1 MEIKDIQALI
11 EENTRLHEQVER
23 LSGEKSVLSGEKS
36 VLSAEKQILSE
47 KVDFL
52 TKANIEL
59 EAANA
64 SLKSMMEWYRKKL
77 FGKMSEKN
85 LPLDPSALEPTLFD
99 EQLSEEEQASLDAEV
114 KSMEE
119 QNAKVIEVKAHRRE
133 VRKPVYSNLPVIV
146 TDIYPE
152 RVQGN
157 PDYVEIGVETT
168 DRLAIRP
175 AQMYIDRIARHKFV
189 LKSELQIEEPDRQAF
204 EIAPLPEM
212 IIPKGMA
219 SESLLADILI
229 NKYFYH
235 LPFYRQIQKYKELG
249 VVLSDATIND
259 WFVAVCSKLRP
270 LYDKLRE
277 VIMVKDYIQVDEST
291 LPVIDNEK
299 HRAVKGYMWAVR
311 DAVGGSVYFHYDMGS
326 RSGDTAR
333 KLIGGYRGAVQTD
346 GYEVYNS
353 FENAPGKRMIGCWA
367 HVRRKFVEALDED
380 RKYAGEAIVYISKL
394 YKLEADMKDAGLEP
408 DAIRER
414 REKEA
419 YSIIRDF
426 EKWMDSVAGHFTLK
440 SRMGRAINYTYTL
453 LPRLSR
459 YVLDG
464 RYNIDNNGV
473 ENAIRPLA
481 LGRKNYLFCGNHDAA
496 VRTAIVYSLFASCKA
511 HNVDIRA
518 WLEDT
523 LKRLTKEKD
532 IKVLLPGNWQ
542 PVTAQ

>member
-1 MEIKDIQALI
+1 MSEKDQKIRSLEAELAKLT
-11 EENTRLHEQVER
+11 EEN
-23 LSGEKSVLSGEKS
+23 EK
-36 VLSAEKQILSE
+36 LSAEKALLEQK
-47 KVDFL
+47 KV
-52 TKANIEL
+52 EL
-59 EAANA
+59 ENTVS
-64 SLKSMMEWYRKKL
+64 SLKSMMEWFRKKL

-99 EQLSEEEQASLDAEV
+99 EQLSEEEQAALDAEV
-114 KSMEE
+114 KAMEE
-119 QNAKVIEVKAHRRE
+119 QNARTIEVKAHKRE
-133 VRKPVYSNLPVIV
+133 VRKPVYSNLPVVV

-152 RVQGN
+152 GMKDN
-157 PDYVEIGVETT
+157 PDYVEIGVENT
-168 DRLAIRP
+168 DRIAIKP

-189 LKSELQIEEPDRQAF
+189 LKSNLQMEDPDRQAF

-229 NKYFYH
+229 NKYTYH

-249 VVLSDATIND
+249 VVLSDATINS
-259 WFVAVCSKLRP
+259 WFAAVCSKLRP

-277 VIMVKDYIQVDEST
+277 QIMKKDYIQVDEST

-311 DAVGGSVYFHYDMGS
+311 DAVGGDVYFHYDKGS
-326 RSGDTAR
+326 RSGETAV
-333 KLIGGYRGAVQTD
+333 KLIGKYRGAVQTD
-346 GYEVYNS
+346 GYEVYES

-380 RKYAGEAIVYISKL
+380 SKHASEAIVFISKL
-394 YKLEADMKDAGLEP
+394 YKLETEMKEAKLEP
-408 DAIRER
+408 DAIKKR
-414 REKEA
+414 RKKEA
-419 YSIIRDF
+419 YPIIQAF
-426 EKWMDSVAGHFTLK
+426 EKWMDSVANRFTPK
-440 SRMGRAINYTYTL
+440 SRMGKAIVYTYTL

-496 VRTAIVYSLFASCKA
+496 VRAAIVYSLFACCKS
-511 HNVDIRA
+511 HDVEIRL

-523 LKRLTKEKD
+523 LKRIPTEKD
-532 IKVLLPGNWQ
+532 ITMLLPENWQ
-542 PVTAQ
+542 PVTTK

>member
-1 MEIKDIQALI
+1 MAPFPYLYVMETKELQALF
-11 EENTRLHEQVER
+11 EENKRLLAEV
-23 LSGEKSVLSGEKS
+23 KK
-36 VLSAEKQILSE
+36 LSAEK
-47 KVDFL
+47 
-52 TKANIEL
+52 AEL
-59 EAANA
+59 ENA
-64 SLKSMMEWYRKKL
+64 VSSLKSMMEWYRKKL

-85 LPLDPSALEPTLFD
+85 LPLDPSALEPTLFN
-99 EQLSEEEQASLDAEV
+99 EQLSEEEQAALDAEV

-119 QNAKVIEVKAHRRE
+119 QNAKVIEVKAHKRE

-152 RVQGN
+152 GMKDN
-157 PDYVEIGVETT
+157 PDYVEIGVENT
-168 DRLAIRP
+168 DRIAIRP
-175 AQMYIDRIARHKFV
+175 AQMYIERIARHKFV
-189 LKSELQIEEPDRQAF
+189 LKSSLQVENPDRQAF

-229 NKYFYH
+229 NKYIYH

-259 WFVAVCSKLRP
+259 WFAAVCSKLRP
-270 LYDKLRE
+270 LHDKLRE
-277 VIMVKDYIQVDEST
+277 QIMNKDYIQVDEST

-326 RSGDTAR
+326 RSGETAV
-333 KLIGGYRGAVQTD
+333 KLIGKYRGAVQTD
-346 GYEVYNS
+346 GYEVYES

-380 RKYAGEAIVYISKL
+380 RKHASEAIVYISKL
-394 YKLEADMKDAGLEP
+394 YKLEAEMKEAKLKP
-408 DAIRER
+408 DAIKER

-419 YSIIRDF
+419 YPIIQDF
-426 EKWMDSVAGHFTLK
+426 EKWMNTVAGNFAPR
-440 SRMGRAINYTYTL
+440 SRMGKAIVYTYSL

-459 YVLDG
+459 YILDG

-496 VRTAIVYSLFASCKA
+496 VRAAIIYSLFASCKA
-511 HNVDIRA
+511 HDIDIRS

-523 LKRLTKEKD
+523 LKRIPTEKD
-532 IKVLLPGNWQ
+532 ITMLLPENWQ
-542 PVTAQ
+542 PVTAK